1 MKRRRLTFST
11 VVKGSTKALIMTTDN
26 LEDFTVNAYRTK
38 DDLAAGMDLTEFMAN
53 LQVKK
58 NKSTSA
64 WEHSGT
70 FYGQLRIKFIFLQL
84 HQRKH
89 LKELKVILHSLIQ

>member
-1 MKRRRLTFST
+1 MKKILLAAVAALAIVGCSQNEEIEKAGEKAEINFST

-53 LQVKK
+53 LQVK
-58 NKSTSA
+58 NRYFT
-64 WEHSGT
+64 
-70 FYGQLRIKFIFLQL
+70 I
-84 HQRKH
+84 
-89 LKELKVILHSLIQ
+89 